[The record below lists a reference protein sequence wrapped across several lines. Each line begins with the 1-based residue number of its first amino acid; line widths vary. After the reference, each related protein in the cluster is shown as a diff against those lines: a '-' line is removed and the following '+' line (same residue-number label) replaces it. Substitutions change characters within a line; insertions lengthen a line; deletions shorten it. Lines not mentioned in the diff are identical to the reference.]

1 MCACILALDCLLSF
15 SVDQLGHRSYQRR
28 AEAHHVLAACGRLA
42 IPYLERAERRGDPE
56 VARRAAILLERYA
69 DEMVDRR
76 SRAILPT
83 NWPRRP
89 WLALYD
95 GSVTHYLSQARTHV
109 KATGAPDW
117 PEYREA
123 TRLWV
128 RSLLLQ
134 RRPVEEILNELDRMA
149 TEERWWIL
157 QNGANYNP
165 PLKLPQ

>member
-1 MCACILALDCLLSF
+1 MRACVLLLDCVLSLT
-15 SVDQLGHRSYQRR
+15 VEGLGDRSYRRRDAAHQALASCKRLAVPYLQR
-28 AEAHHVLAACGRLA
+28 AEQH
-42 IPYLERAERRGDPE
+42 PNPE
-56 VARRAAILLERYA
+56 VARRVAILLEPYA
-69 DEMVDRR
+69 EEIADTH
-76 SRAILPT
+76 SHAIKPT

-89 WLALYD
+89 WLSLYD
-95 GSVTHYLSQARTHV
+95 CPVTHYLAQAREHI

-134 RRPVEEILNELDRMA
+134 RRPVEEIQSELDRMA

-165 PLKLPQ
+165 PIKLPQ